1 MTVAVDNTMQTI
13 QYWDAQQQELGF
25 ETVWSMWDFTDIDQT
40 VLKPGT
46 KRVTYTFIRGDATME
61 EILNDTALIQVSALA
76 VNGTVRELWR
86 AAESCFQQAKQQGDW
101 HKFIEDLELQEDG
114 SWELTMGS

>member
-1 MTVAVDNTMQTI
+1 M
-13 QYWDAQQQELGF
+13 WE
-25 ETVWSMWDFTDIDQT
+25 WSDIDQNILRDG
-40 VLKPGT
+40 V
-46 KRVTYTFIRGDATME
+46 KRVTYTFIRGDATLE
-61 EILNDTALIQVSALA
+61 EIQNDQAWIQVSALA

-101 HKFIEDLELQEDG
+101 HKFIEDFEIQKDG